1 MKIYRDRNKGW
12 TIERDDGTEI
22 NLTMNEAS
30 LLYQKMLHDALWENV
45 AVYYDEHPAWN
56 RIEQAK
62 DDILDELFYNHEIN
76 GDEIYNAV
84 SRWVDLDDE
93 QEE

>member
-1 MKIYRDRNKGW
+1 MKIYRDESNGW
-12 TIERDDGTEI
+12 TIERDDETEI
-22 NLTMNEAS
+22 RLTMNEAS
-30 LLYQKMLHDALWENV
+30 LLYQKMLNAALWENV

-76 GDEIYNAV
+76 GDEVHSAV
-84 SRWVDLDDE
+84 ERWVDI
-93 QEE
+93 EEE